1 MPGSVT
7 NSPYP
12 DFKPELLVDDEILYP
27 ISVNGKVRAQVSF
40 PADMP
45 ASDIEKHILAMEIVQ
60 KWLEGK
66 APKKVIVVPKKIV
79 NVVI

>member
-1 MPGSVT
+1 MPPFPVF
-7 NSPYP
+7 NP
-12 DFKPELLVDDEILYP
+12 DFLIETQFEYP
-27 ISVNGKVRAQVSF
+27 ISVNGKLRAKVLL

-45 ASDIEKHILAMEIVQ
+45 KEDVERQILAMETVQ

-66 APKKVIVVPKKIV
+66 PVKKVIVVQNKIV

>member
-1 MPGSVT
+1 MTGSVT
-7 NSPYP
+7 NASFPTFNPAY
-12 DFKPELLVDDEILYP
+12 LVDDEIEYP
-27 ISVNGKVRAQVSF
+27 ISVNGKVRTKVTF
-40 PADMP
+40 PADKP
-45 ASDIEKHILAMEIVQ
+45 AAEIEKEILAMESVT